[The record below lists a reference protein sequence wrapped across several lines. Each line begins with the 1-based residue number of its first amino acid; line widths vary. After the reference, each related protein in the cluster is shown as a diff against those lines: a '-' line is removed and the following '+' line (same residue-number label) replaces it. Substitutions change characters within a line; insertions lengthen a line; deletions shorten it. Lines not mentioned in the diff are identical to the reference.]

1 MKVIASLVCVL
12 LSSQS
17 IKARKMKDLLVFSL
31 LELCFQ
37 DNVNVYISVFFF
49 FFLLGLLL
57 LEVLCLFPLLLHRA
71 VIYLLL

>member
-17 IKARKMKDLLVFSL
+17 IKVRKMKDLLVFSL

-37 DNVNVYISVFFF
+37 DNVNVYISVFLFF
-49 FFLLGLLL
+49 FAWIAFVRSVML
-57 LEVLCLFPLLLHRA
+57 VSITIA
-71 VIYLLL
+71 